1 MNATLAIIS
10 LGLLLGVAFV
20 QFANELYY
28 RRRVS
33 ALGVIILMATLFLMW
48 YLHNL
53 NADLINLT
61 MELGKYQPVIIPK
74 GE

>member
-48 YLHNL
+48 YLHML
-53 NADLINLT
+53 NDDLINLT

>member
-10 LGLLLGVAFV
+10 LGLLLCVSFV

-28 RRRVS
+28 SRRVS
-33 ALGVIILMATLFLMW
+33 ALGAIVLMSSLYLMW
-48 YLHNL
+48 YLHHL
-53 NADLINLT
+53 NGDLINLT
-61 MELGKYQPVIIPK
+61 LELGKYQPVIIPK